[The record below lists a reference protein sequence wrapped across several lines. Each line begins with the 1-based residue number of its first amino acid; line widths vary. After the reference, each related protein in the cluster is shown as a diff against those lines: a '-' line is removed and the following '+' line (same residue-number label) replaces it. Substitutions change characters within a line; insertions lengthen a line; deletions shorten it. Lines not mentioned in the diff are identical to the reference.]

1 MTAMTANKL
10 LNIVNTLEGM
20 LNEVGAK
27 QTLLRNRIKDCKN
40 RRELDAMKNTTVILG
55 SEIDNIN
62 VTLGLLEDL
71 HDHLGTVAA

>member
-1 MTAMTANKL
+1 MTATTANKL

-27 QTLLRNRIKDCKN
+27 QKFLKGSLPGCKS
-40 RRELDAMKNTTVILG
+40 RRELEAVKQTSIVLG

-62 VTLGLLEDL
+62 VTIDLIEDL
-71 HDHLGTVAA
+71 SDHLSAA